1 MRNEKCRKGK
11 NEGDVIKM
19 RKKKDRMNDLSS
31 LPYRMG
37 IAGTCIGGG
46 IGIIDG
52 PLGLAAGAA
61 VGGALGKKTG
71 DLISVFL
78 SGNFES

>member
-1 MRNEKCRKGK
+1 MKNVGKEKKRRRYY
-11 NEGDVIKM
+11 KM
-19 RKKKDRMNDLSS
+19 RKKKNRMNDLPS
-31 LPYRMG
+31 LPYRIG

-46 IGIIDG
+46 IGIMGG

-71 DLISVFL
+71 DLISVFF